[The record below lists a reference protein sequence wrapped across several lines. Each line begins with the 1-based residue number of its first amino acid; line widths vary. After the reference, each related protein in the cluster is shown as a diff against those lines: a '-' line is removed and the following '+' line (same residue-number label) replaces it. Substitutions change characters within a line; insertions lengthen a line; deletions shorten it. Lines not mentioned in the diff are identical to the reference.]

1 MLQVLVVLQLLS
13 FMYDEPTD
21 KGGAGPPGPAIRFQ
35 DDNLVSM
42 DAHPR
47 SPILACGTMDGQV
60 SLYVLNIFNIV
71 HPHKHTIPLYL
82 LSLLII
88 MLLLALYHYSYTH
101 APHTHT
107 HTHTHVA
114 HTHTH

>member
-13 FMYDEPTD
+13 FMDDKPTD

-60 SLYVLNIFNIV
+60 SLYVINTFNIV
-71 HPHKHTIPLYL
+71 HPHKHTMSP
-82 LSLLII
+82 LSLIFIDHNVIACPL
-88 MLLLALYHYSYTH
+88 SY
-101 APHTHT
+101 A
-107 HTHTHVA
+107 A